1 MVLFYFVVGTLI
13 FILTSIQYRATKK
26 GLKPPTKRVVL
37 KVLNN
42 SPVSVFGCFGIPIHR
57 LESIQPAGSS
67 YPHRIRNASKRL
79 ALDLSR

>member
-37 KVLNN
+37 KVLNK
-42 SPVSVFGCFGIPIHR
+42 SPRVFGCFGIPIHR

-67 YPHRIRNASKRL
+67 YPRRIRNASKRL